1 MPPARSRANPANDD
15 SRSDTSVGGGSR
27 EKTSTAEKRRQAL
40 GAAAAA
46 AGLASEKSLL
56 APATTNANGTHAHE
70 GIEGVSQLLFNL
82 SPFSIVS

>member
-27 EKTSTAEKRRQAL
+27 EKASTAEKRRQAL
-40 GAAAAA
+40 GAAAA

-82 SPFSIVS
+82 SPFSIVSS